1 MPILAPAEGIEPQPK
16 SCPRRIFVK
25 DTAAMVPPGS
35 PGPHF
40 QWALPSAVPPTTKM
54 HSACLCLGVT
64 HPGLK
69 SQAGSSNWPQL
80 GGPPCSH
87 TRGHGE
93 LEYGLGLSESETA
106 SLSHGGGHPAQGK
119 GVPKH
124 SSPHGTRVQ
133 LLSSRDRCGCRYFRK
148 MNKIPVIFKFML
160 LLTPMVPLGL
170 SP

>member
-1 MPILAPAEGIEPQPK
+1 
-16 SCPRRIFVK
+16 
-25 DTAAMVPPGS
+25 MVPPGS

-40 QWALPSAVPPTTKM
+40 RWALPPAVPPTTKM

-87 TRGHGE
+87 SQGPRRTGIWPWAVRKC
-93 LEYGLGLSESETA
+93 ETA
-106 SLSHGGGHPAQGK
+106 SLSHGGGRPAQGK
-119 GVPKH
+119 GIPKH
-124 SSPHGTRVQ
+124 SSPHGTSVQ

-160 LLTPMVPLGL
+160 LLTPTVPLGL